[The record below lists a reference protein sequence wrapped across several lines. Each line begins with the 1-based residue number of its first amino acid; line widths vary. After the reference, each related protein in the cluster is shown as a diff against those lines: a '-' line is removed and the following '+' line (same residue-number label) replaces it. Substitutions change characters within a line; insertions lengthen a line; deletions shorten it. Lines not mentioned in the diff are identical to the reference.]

1 MVRQSG
7 CVESL
12 DGSSVVADDGHMT
25 ESDHTDTSVETAHE
39 QGIRA
44 IVDAAPTLTP
54 EGARGLRSIV
64 LAARAPHEAGQRDA
78 S

>member
-1 MVRQSG
+1 
-7 CVESL
+7 
-12 DGSSVVADDGHMT
+12 MT
-25 ESDHTDTSVETAHE
+25 DRDHSDTTDETE
-39 QGIRA
+39 RDRGIRA

-64 LAARAPHEAGQRDA
+64 LTARSPREAGQRDA

>member
-1 MVRQSG
+1 
-7 CVESL
+7 
-12 DGSSVVADDGHMT
+12 MT